1 MSKLSS
7 NNELNEPYQI
17 LMKYPQIEGGAE
29 EWVIIELQGMRDF
42 LIETT
47 WKIFAANSN
56 KENLS
61 QKRKIG
67 TNKILVNLK

>member
-29 EWVIIELQGMRDF
+29 EWVIIELQGMRESY
-42 LIETT
+42 ETT
-47 WKIFAANSN
+47 WKIFAPNSN